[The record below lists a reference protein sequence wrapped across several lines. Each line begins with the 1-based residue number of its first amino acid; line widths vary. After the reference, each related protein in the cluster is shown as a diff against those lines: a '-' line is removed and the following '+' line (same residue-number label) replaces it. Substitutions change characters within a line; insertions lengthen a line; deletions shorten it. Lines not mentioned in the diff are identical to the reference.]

1 MTTFVSIFGIV
12 GRFAGDLVTSALGWA
27 SSLLFGRV
35 PRSHEIFLVWMMAG
49 AFLWIVA
56 ILGLLIPGIVSIA
69 LTTTPHPPFIDRAWL
84 AVALVVVVLVVPLGV
99 GLAGYLV
106 PSAGDRPGGLVV
118 VRETLRGYLLTPLIA
133 ALLVFLAGVGLTRK
147 VRSIRHGWSDTH
159 IPIVVEPGGYD
170 ELTGD
175 LQAALSAAGMSARV
189 VDAPWVLTLPAL
201 LLTRVAGNNVRKLRS
216 ERLVELKGR
225 GLRIGLYPYDIA
237 ISCPA
242 ARRNRVRAVVLAA
255 LATTTAHLT
264 TSAEAQ
270 AVEDRLQQLAARN
283 GKPGEK
289 SRPALL
295 AAFEAV
301 DKTLLDLVIPAD
313 EWDVLYR
320 LRLQVE
326 LDRLTGSSVQ

>member
-49 AFLWIVA
+49 SFLWIVA
-56 ILGLLIPGIVSIA
+56 ILGLLIPGIASVA
-69 LTTTPHPPFIDRAWL
+69 LTTTPHPPFMNSAWL
-84 AVALVVVVLVVPLGV
+84 AVALVAVAVVLPLGV

-106 PSAGDRPGGLVV
+106 PAAGDRPGGLVV
-118 VRETLRGYLLTPLIA
+118 VRETLRGYLLTPMIG
-133 ALLVFLAGVGLTRK
+133 ALLIFLAGVGLTRK
-147 VRSIRHGWSDTH
+147 VRSIRHGWSDMH

-170 ELTGD
+170 EMTGD
-175 LQAALSAAGMSARV
+175 LRDALSAAGMSVKV
-189 VDAPWVLTLPAL
+189 VDAPRILTLPAF
-201 LLTRVAGNNVRKLRS
+201 LLTRVAGSNVRKLRADQ
-216 ERLVELKGR
+216 LVELKGR

-237 ISCPA
+237 ISCA
-242 ARRNRVRAVVLAA
+242 APRKTRVRAVVLSA
-255 LATTTAHLT
+255 LAATAAHLT

-270 AVEDRLQQLAARN
+270 AVEDRLQHLAARN
-283 GKPGEK
+283 HQPDEG
-289 SRPALL
+289 SRSALR
-295 AAFEAV
+295 ATFEAV

-326 LDRLTGSSVQ
+326 LDRLMGSGVR

>member
-1 MTTFVSIFGIV
+1 MTTFISIFGIV

-49 AFLWIVA
+49 AFVWIVA
-56 ILGLLIPGIVSIA
+56 ILGLLIPGIVSVA
-69 LTTTPHPPFIDRAWL
+69 LTTTPHPPFVDRAWL
-84 AVALVVVVLVVPLGV
+84 AIALVAVAVVVPLGV

-106 PSAGDRPGGLVV
+106 PVAGDRPRGVV
-118 VRETLRGYLLTPLIA
+118 IVRETLRGYLLTPMIA
-133 ALLVFLAGVGLTRK
+133 GLLLFLAGIGLTRK

-170 ELTGD
+170 EMTSD
-175 LQAALSAAGMSARV
+175 LRAALSAAGMSVKV
-189 VDAPWVLTLPAL
+189 VEAPKVLTLPAL
-201 LLTRVAGNNVRKLRS
+201 LLTRVAGSNVRKLRS
-216 ERLVELKGR
+216 DRLVELKGR

-237 ISCPA
+237 ISCA
-242 ARRNRVRAVVLAA
+242 ASKKNRARAVILSALAA
-255 LATTTAHLT
+255 TSAHLT

-270 AVEDRLQQLAARN
+270 AVEDRLQRLAVHN
-283 GKPGEK
+283 HQPGAG
-289 SRPALL
+289 SRPAIRS
-295 AAFEAV
+295 AFEAV

-326 LDRLTGSSVQ
+326 LDRLMGSGAR

>member
-56 ILGLLIPGIVSIA
+56 ILGLLIPGVVSIA
-69 LTTTPHPPFIDRAWL
+69 LTTTPHPPFMDRAWL
-84 AVALVVVVLVVPLGV
+84 AVALVVVVVVVPLGV

-106 PSAGDRPGGLVV
+106 PSADERPGGLVV
-118 VRETLRGYLLTPLIA
+118 VRETLRGYLLTPMIA
-133 ALLVFLAGVGLTRK
+133 ALLIFLAGVGLTRK
-147 VRSIRHGWSDTH
+147 IRSLRHGWSDTH

-175 LQAALSAAGMSARV
+175 LQAALSAAAMSVRI
-189 VDAPWVLTLPAL
+189 VDAPRVLTLPAL
-201 LLTRVAGNNVRKLRS
+201 LLTRVAGANVRKLRS

-237 ISCPA
+237 ISCLA
-242 ARRNRVRAVVLAA
+242 SRRNRVRAVVLAA
-255 LATTTAHLT
+255 LATTAAHLT

-270 AVEDRLQQLAARN
+270 AVEDRLQHLAARN
-283 GKPGEK
+283 GKPSEK
-289 SRPALL
+289 SRPALR

-301 DKTLLDLVIPAD
+301 DKTLVDLVIPAD

-320 LRLQVE
+320 LRLQIE
-326 LDRLTGSSVQ
+326 LDRLIGSSIQ